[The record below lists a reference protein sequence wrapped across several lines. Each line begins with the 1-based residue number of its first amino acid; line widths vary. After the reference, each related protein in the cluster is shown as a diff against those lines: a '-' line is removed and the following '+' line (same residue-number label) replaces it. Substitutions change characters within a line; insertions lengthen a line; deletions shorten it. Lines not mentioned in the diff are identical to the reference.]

1 MLNQTYICP
10 EELML
15 IWRI

>member
-1 MLNQTYICP
+1 MLKQTICP